1 MKGKYMPAKSGL
13 VLWIAVAAGLLS
25 QEMCRAQERPIV
37 LRAAALIDG
46 KGGVMR
52 NVNIVVQGPR
62 ITRIDAGAQGT
73 TYDLKG
79 LTVMPGWIDTHV
91 HMDAHFDP
99 NGKSHSP
106 ASAKDETAQQTM
118 LYAVENA
125 YNVLM
130 AGFTTVQSV
139 GAPLDRDL
147 RNAIARGTIPG
158 PRLLTSLRPAD
169 ETTATP
175 APIRTFV
182 RDLAAGGA
190 ALVKT
195 LAAR

>member
-1 MKGKYMPAKSGL
+1 MAAKSR
-13 VLWIAVAAGLLS
+13 LWILLAAGLILP
-25 QEMCRAQERPIV
+25 EVARAQERPTVI
-37 LRAAALIDG
+37 RATTLLDG
-46 KGGVMR
+46 KGGVTR
-52 NVNIVVQGPR
+52 NVSIVVQGTR
-62 ITRIDAGAQGT
+62 ITRIDRADAGAQGT